1 MRRLI
6 LHIAISLDGKIA
18 RTNGDVDWLDAIP
31 HEEGA
36 DYGFYEMYNNIDTT
50 IQGNKTYQKVLSWD
64 VPFPYKDKKNYVFT
78 TDSKL
83 QDNEDVQFVSENHIE
98 FVKELKQQEGKDIW
112 LIGGGQVNAMLL
124 NEKLVDELQIFIM
137 PITIP
142 DGIPLFGTLAFDQQY
157 ELVSTTPYESG
168 VVGLIYKPRL
178 SKK

>member
-1 MRRLI
+1 
-6 LHIAISLDGKIA
+6 
-18 RTNGDVDWLDAIP
+18 
-31 HEEGA
+31 
-36 DYGFYEMYNNIDTT
+36 
-50 IQGNKTYQKVLSWD
+50 
-64 VPFPYKDKKNYVFT
+64 
-78 TDSKL
+78 
-83 QDNEDVQFVSENHIE
+83 
-98 FVKELKQQEGKDIW
+98 LKQQEGKDIW

>member
-83 QDNEDVQFVSENHIE
+83 QDNEDVQFVSGKSYRIRQRIE
-98 FVKELKQQEGKDIW
+98 TTRRKRY
-112 LIGGGQVNAMLL
+112 
-124 NEKLVDELQIFIM
+124 LVDRWR
-137 PITIP
+137 TSKRN
-142 DGIPLFGTLAFDQQY
+142 AF
-157 ELVSTTPYESG
+157 
-168 VVGLIYKPRL
+168 K
-178 SKK
+178 